1 MRIDGEMGLIVQ
13 IGKNKK
19 ILLFSIYTVIH
30 FFLKKR
36 HKFVRFK
43 EASCMHKSTL
53 DIPNRTKRI
62 PKLLTLSTRED
73 VYQNLLLF
81 ISVLYVFKG

>member
-73 VYQNLLLF
+73 VYQKLAVIYF
-81 ISVLYVFKG
+81 SIICF